1 MTKTEKYQGIIPA
14 FYACYDANGNITHSL
29 EVMDGGTREQ
39 YYDEYGNITRSLEV
53 MNGATQERH
62 FDTNGMCS
70 YAYDT
75 FPNGDWRKEIY
86 YPNGVK
92 KSEEGISNGVY
103 YSFFYNDQGQQIQ

>member
-1 MTKTEKYQGIIPA
+1 MQEGDFTTTVDEWFEDGVLTRSLEA
-14 FYACYDANGNITHSL
+14 TDEWSVERSYDENGNITHSL
-29 EVMDGGTREQ
+29 EVMDGATREC
-39 YYDEYGNITRSLEV
+39 
-53 MNGATQERH
+53 H
-62 FDTNGMCS
+62 FDTNGSCS

-103 YSFFYNDQGQQIQ
+103 YSFFYNEQGQQIQ